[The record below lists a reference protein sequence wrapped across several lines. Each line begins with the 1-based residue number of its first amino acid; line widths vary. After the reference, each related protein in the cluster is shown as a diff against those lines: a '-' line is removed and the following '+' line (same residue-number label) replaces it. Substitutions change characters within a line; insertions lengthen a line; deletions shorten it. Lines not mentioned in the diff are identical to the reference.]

1 MPIWLRK
8 FTFQNIQE
16 YYEKANKTN
25 SNKTTPVTKPDISAS
40 YTTKASKK

>member
-16 YYEKANKTN
+16 HYEKANKT
-25 SNKTTPVTKPDISAS
+25 SGNKTTPATGPDISPS
-40 YTTKASKK
+40 YTSKASKK